1 MDSFER
7 YWYIFAMKTDIKWKM
22 NLYQPPKLVG
32 IGLTAENMRGIREY
46 CLPELWS
53 MHLYEYDVH
62 IHLEGYGRLEV
73 HPGCAT
79 VVPAG
84 VLQHYHYTGP
94 SNHVYTHYEL
104 AATEETATDLIRVP
118 AVVDLGSQFPY
129 FKQRALT
136 AIKTFARMPARAEAF
151 LWDMLWTLSE
161 TGGQAESQHMQHH
174 EHPAV
179 TAVREYIELHLAEP
193 IGIDHVVKANDL
205 SQSQLSRVF
214 KRETGQTL
222 IGFLRYRRAQAA
234 RYLLVNSTMPI
245 KAIAIEVGLPDLQ
258 QFNKLVRYFWG
269 KSPRQ
274 IRVKN
279 GLDQSPV

>member
-1 MDSFER
+1 
-7 YWYIFAMKTDIKWKM
+7 MKTDIKWEM
-22 NLYQPPKLVG
+22 NLCQSPKLVG
-32 IGLTAENMRGIREY
+32 IGVTSENVRGVRAY

-62 IHLEGYGRLEV
+62 IYLEGYGGLDV

-104 AATEETATDLIRVP
+104 AATNKTATDLTRVP

-129 FKQRALT
+129 FKQRALK
-136 AIKTFARMPARAEAF
+136 AIKTFARLPERGEAF

-161 TGGQAESQHMQHH
+161 ANGQLEPQDMQHH

-193 IGIDHVVKANDL
+193 IGIDHVVKANQL

-222 IGFLRYRRAQAA
+222 IGFLRCRRAQTA
-234 RYLLVNSTMPI
+234 RYLLLNSTMPI
-245 KAIAIEVGLPDLQ
+245 KTIAIEVGVPDLQ
-258 QFNKLVRYFWG
+258 QFNKLVRHFWG

-274 IRVKN
+274 IRAEN
-279 GLDQSPV
+279 